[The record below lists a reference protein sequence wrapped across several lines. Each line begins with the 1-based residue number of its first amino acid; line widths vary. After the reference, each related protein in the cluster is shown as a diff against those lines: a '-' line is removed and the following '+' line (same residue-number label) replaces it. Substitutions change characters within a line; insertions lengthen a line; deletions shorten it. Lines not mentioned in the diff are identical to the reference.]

1 MLSLNSSLILNVKC
15 LESNDLMFAFRWV
28 LLVADKGY
36 TYKKNLKKSDKN
48 LSKYFDYLFSRMYM
62 CPLVLFKTMIEMR
75 LLHSPIIKIFFTIE
89 NQLQPLISYCL
100 YYWCKKWVN
109 LVNSWVD
116 WFFSILFQLLLR
128 LLFED
133 MGVYW
138 SHQRLQCIRKS
149 FKEEMMANSV
159 WCKWKKCL
167 ILLTNW
173 DHTLPLWERYGK
185 I

>member
-1 MLSLNSSLILNVKC
+1 MIQCLFSGGFSLLQTKDIRTRKIWKKLTRIWVSTLI
-15 LESNDLMFAFRWV
+15 
-28 LLVADKGY
+28 
-36 TYKKNLKKSDKN
+36 
-48 LSKYFDYLFSRMYM
+48 YLFSRMYM